1 MVVKS
6 RILFENTYYLVR
18 SMESPTPDA
27 NYEVLN
33 KMTGLVEAGFKV
45 LPSAIEAALILE
57 NKLAECGFSLDNYEV
72 EVDEEETDNIVNIFS
87 NNDDGLH

>member
-1 MVVKS
+1 
-6 RILFENTYYLVR
+6 
-18 SMESPTPDA
+18 MESPVLDA

-33 KMTGLVEAGFKV
+33 KMTDLVEAGFKV

-72 EVDEEETDNIVNIFS
+72 EPEESSDNIVNIFS
-87 NNDDGLH
+87 TNDDDIH

>member
-1 MVVKS
+1 MVAS
-6 RILFENTYYLVR
+6 RVLFENTYYLVR
-18 SMESPTPDA
+18 SMESPVLDA

-33 KMTGLVEAGFKV
+33 KMTDLVEAGFKV

-72 EVDEEETDNIVNIFS
+72 EPEESSDNIVNIFS
-87 NNDDGLH
+87 TNDDDIH